1 MSSPRAAFCVLALVG
16 LFSTS
21 CDALPDRAA
30 DCVVFD
36 CGYSWGHVGNNVWVC
51 GEENPDEMVMELIVY
66 EESPFPSG
74 NGRSTYPCGTDL
86 SGEMGFPVDRVF
98 AWGASCEAVGIPVER
113 IGYEEDLDGN
123 EEDVCSLGDDD
134 DSAR

>member
-1 MSSPRAAFCVLALVG
+1 MSTPHAGFCVLALVG

-21 CDALPDRAA
+21 FDALPDRAA

-36 CGYSWGHVGNNVWVC
+36 CGYSWGQLGNNVCVF
-51 GEENPDEMVMELIVY
+51 GEENPDEMVMELILY

-86 SGEMGFPVDRVF
+86 SGEMGFPVDWVF
-98 AWGASCEAVGIPVER
+98 ASGASCEAVGVPVER
-113 IGYEEDLDGN
+113 IGDEGA
-123 EEDVCSLGDDD
+123 VCGLGDDD